1 MRSKLNSIESI
12 TSKTLIDNEVS
23 YEDCSVNVKEVEKYC
38 KHKKKKKK
46 ILESERYNIEQ
57 EKLIKDGK
65 K

>member
-23 YEDCSVNVKEVEKYC
+23 YEDYSVNVKEVEKYC
-38 KHKKKKKK
+38 KQKKKM
-46 ILESERYNIEQ
+46 ESERYNIEQ

>member
-46 ILESERYNIEQ
+46 FW
-57 EKLIKDGK
+57 KVKDIT
-65 K
+65 